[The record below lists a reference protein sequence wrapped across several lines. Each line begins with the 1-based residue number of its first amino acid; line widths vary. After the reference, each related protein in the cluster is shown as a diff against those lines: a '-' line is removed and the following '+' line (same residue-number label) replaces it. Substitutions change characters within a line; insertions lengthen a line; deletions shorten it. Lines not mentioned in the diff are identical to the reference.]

1 MADDLFEGLP
11 PPSANPL
18 PSSEHQEQDKEPK
31 RKPKFATFS
40 SDSSSSSPAQAP
52 QPVLK
57 SALKQPK
64 QPSEPNPVLKSALKR
79 PKQPSESNP
88 EATVP
93 GKKLRFKTTTDA
105 SEEQVIEAMQKIA
118 SHIKN
123 PTKFGKAS
131 KLAIQLI
138 QAGSVKAETS
148 DYFFSILEAAMT
160 SSTSCT
166 DPSIRADFHALFSA
180 AQDASDCLN
189 KKQKNQLTTW
199 TIRAVVAND
208 LLTDDSFL
216 FSKTAGQLKE
226 AISNLPVATEDDD
239 REEAAALEDE
249 TKTADEDDQMKQDI
263 TSDVPDEEN
272 NEKESDPFGLDAFLT
287 PSSIKKGDKTK
298 GKKDVTTKVG
308 KEEEETKRFLK
319 SQREALVLC
328 LEIAARRYKT
338 PWCQTVIDILAKHAF
353 DNIRRFTSKQRNAI
367 EKLWASVREQ
377 HNHRKQGK
385 TVTGKLDVNG
395 FEWLQQK
402 YANEKISIRHSV
414 GGSGDRKTEMWLG

>member
-148 DYFFSILEAAMT
+148 DYFFFHSRSRNDIIYLLYGSFHT
-160 SSTSCT
+160 SRFPCTVLSST
-166 DPSIRADFHALFSA
+166 R
-180 AQDASDCLN
+180 CL
-189 KKQKNQLTTW
+189 
-199 TIRAVVAND
+199 
-208 LLTDDSFL
+208 
-216 FSKTAGQLKE
+216 
-226 AISNLPVATEDDD
+226 
-239 REEAAALEDE
+239 
-249 TKTADEDDQMKQDI
+249 
-263 TSDVPDEEN
+263 
-272 NEKESDPFGLDAFLT
+272 
-287 PSSIKKGDKTK
+287 
-298 GKKDVTTKVG
+298 
-308 KEEEETKRFLK
+308 
-319 SQREALVLC
+319 
-328 LEIAARRYKT
+328 
-338 PWCQTVIDILAKHAF
+338 
-353 DNIRRFTSKQRNAI
+353 
-367 EKLWASVREQ
+367 
-377 HNHRKQGK
+377 
-385 TVTGKLDVNG
+385 
-395 FEWLQQK
+395 
-402 YANEKISIRHSV
+402 
-414 GGSGDRKTEMWLG
+414 